1 MALIVGARKNTLAG
15 RTKEYRFHASCSGS
29 VDVDELVDVMA
40 RANAGLGRE
49 EIETG
54 FELLAKTVAEL
65 AADGNYVKTPLGAF
79 FISAVGVA
87 DDDSSPFTPGDES
100 SGHGF
105 RLRFRPD
112 RSFEA
117 RVVERVSVSRDDTSW
132 QQFPRP
138 EALGVEGGRRDHAL
152 YPGDSAR
159 LSGDR
164 LAFDPADETQG
175 VFFVHGIA
183 ETGLRA
189 ERYATVK
196 PKRVIF
202 VIPEELEPGEYTVAL
217 RSSTKAGTLRT
228 GYLDGKILVRPRR

>member
-15 RTKEYRFHASCSGS
+15 RTKEYRFHASCSGT

-49 EIETG
+49 EIEAG

-87 DDDSSPFTPGDES
+87 DSDSSPFTPGDES

-117 RVVERVSVSRDDTSW
+117 RVIERVSVSRDDTSW
-132 QQFPRP
+132 QQFPKP
-138 EALGVEGGRRDHAL
+138 SSMVPEGGRRDHAL
-152 YPGDSAR
+152 VPGASAGLTGEC
-159 LSGDR
+159 LS
-164 LAFDPADETQG
+164 FDAEDEAQG
-175 VFFVHGIA
+175 VFFVRGIA
-183 ETGLRA
+183 DAGVRV
-189 ERYATVK
+189 ERYGAVR
-196 PKRVIF
+196 PKRVLF
-202 VIPEELEPGEYTVAL
+202 GVPEELEPGDYTIVV
-217 RSSTKAGTLRT
+217 RSSTKAGTMRT
-228 GYLDGKILVRPRR
+228 GYLDGKVTVKPR